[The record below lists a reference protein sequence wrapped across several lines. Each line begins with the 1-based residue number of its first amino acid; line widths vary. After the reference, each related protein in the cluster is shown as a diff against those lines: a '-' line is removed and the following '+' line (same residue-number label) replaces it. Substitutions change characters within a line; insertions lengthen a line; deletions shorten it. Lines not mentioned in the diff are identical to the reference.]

1 MHQKTPGRG
10 SSPATVGSRVSASAR
25 PSESKTSSSTDNNF
39 SDEISLVA
47 GLRAGQR
54 EAFRFA
60 VGRYSAQMLAAARA
74 IVGPANA
81 EDIVQDAWLTVF
93 KQIDGFE
100 HRAALGTWLQR
111 IVSNRA
117 ISHLRAHAREVAPP
131 VAEGSEPD
139 ADWFDSAGNWANPP
153 RSWDMASPDD
163 LLTAADLQDCIDKH
177 LQLMPEAQREVIVMR
192 DMQDQGFDE
201 ICNSLAVTTSN
212 ARVLLHRARLR
223 LMKMVDHF
231 QETGA
236 C

>member
-1 MHQKTPGRG
+1 MSHSTPG
-10 SSPATVGSRVSASAR
+10 PASAR
-25 PSESKTSSSTDNNF
+25 TPGKRPASASKTPSDSTRAATGFD
-39 SDEISLVA
+39 DEAALVA

-54 EAFRFA
+54 EAFRYA

-74 IVGPANA
+74 IVGPAQA

-93 KQIDGFE
+93 RQIDGFE

-117 ISHLRAHAREVAPP
+117 ISHLRAHAREVSPP
-131 VAEGSEPD
+131 AGDGEDPD
-139 ADWFDSAGNWANPP
+139 ADWFDGSGSWANPP
-153 RSWDMASPDD
+153 KSWDIAKPDD

-177 LQLMPEAQREVIVMR
+177 LQLMPGSQREVIVMR

-201 ICNSLAVTTSN
+201 ICNTLAVSASN

-231 QETGA
+231 QETGT